1 MKGMIMSLAREFKLI
16 FRNGITIYLVIAPAL
31 LSLVFLLVFG
41 GMRSSSV
48 AFAVDA
54 SVPRELASRLVT
66 VAELEYFEDRES
78 LIRRV
83 GGMDSLAGLSMEDG
97 SLRLVVEG
105 NEPEGFAVSR
115 RSLVAAVLDFRDITY
130 SSETITGKNSLAYD
144 ISMTCI
150 LLLALFIGGAT
161 LGLGGVSER
170 ESGVI
175 RAVLISPMTLF
186 GYILTKLLP
195 ALLAGVAGV
204 AACAWIMSGSGPSAL
219 CVMALGSFFVS
230 ESLRFSSSL
239 LLTTRSRPWAVSKSS
254 CLYSWLAGYRPLLFR
269 KNCSGSTTLCR
280 CTGSTPRSGQSARAN
295 RRRSPSS

>member
-1 MKGMIMSLAREFKLI
+1 
-16 FRNGITIYLVIAPAL
+16 
-31 LSLVFLLVFG
+31 
-41 GMRSSSV
+41 
-48 AFAVDA
+48 
-54 SVPRELASRLVT
+54 VPRELASRLET

-130 SSETITGKNSLAYD
+130 SSETITGKNSLAYV
-144 ISMTCI
+144 ISMACI

-204 AACAWIMSGSGPSAL
+204 AACAWIMSGSGPFPHYVL
-219 CVMALGSFFVS
+219 MALGSFFVS
-230 ESLRFSSSL
+230 GIIAFLIISFADNQIAAVGVLKIVMPVFLVVGISAAFIPEKL
-239 LLTTRSRPWAVSKSS
+239 LGLYYPLPMYWQYASIRAIGAGEPPAFPILMIVLTGLPWFLAVMAIFKK
-254 CLYSWLAGYRPLLFR
+254 RMNFR
-269 KNCSGSTTLCR
+269 VWR
-280 CTGSTPRSGQSARAN
+280 
-295 RRRSPSS
+295 